1 MHISRSGLGGGG
13 LRTPAYG
20 CAHSGIGRG
29 QAASRAASR
38 TRPNARGVSA
48 GRLYR
53 PGGRE
58 QRSGGGADASP
69 TGGQSRRSSHAHGE
83 PSSGLASITSFFLLC
98 VGRLGRFSKAAE
110 AGSALRAGVM
120 SRYPGDGCQGLVLIA
135 GRRAGR
141 FGLRRALRRAWRGRW
156 GRFDPLRWD
165 CGRNHGQGCPGL
177 IQARAAQMPTR
188 ARSEAVTE
196 DSSRWLGE
204 ATRNEQTCR
213 GSRAILTLL
222 TIYGT
227 IQ

>member
-1 MHISRSGLGGGG
+1 MPCAIWPLTGFWERASASEPSMLIARQSTKQRAPPTNAHERARTSWAARISEVQ
-13 LRTPAYG
+13 
-20 CAHSGIGRG
+20 I
-29 QAASRAASR
+29 R
-38 TRPNARGVSA
+38 TRRQPAA
-48 GRLYR
+48 GW
-53 PGGRE
+53 
-58 QRSGGGADASP
+58 SF
-69 TGGQSRRSSHAHGE
+69 
-83 PSSGLASITSFFLLC
+83 TSFVLRC
-98 VGRLGRFSKAAE
+98 AGRLGRSSEAAE
-110 AGSALRAGVM
+110 AGSALGAGVM

-156 GRFDPLRWD
+156 SRFDPLRWD

-177 IQARAAQMPTR
+177 IQARAAQMPAR
-188 ARSEAVTE
+188 ARSEVVTE